1 MWTHTVV
8 VEEKGEKEY
17 FLFRSR
23 DEAQDYV
30 KKLRDERHRINLL
43 LINTIGHEKARLIDH
58 AEVTWWIGD
67 ARPRHLKEQE
77 EEDKAFE
84 ELESEI
90 LELLKGIQ

>member
-17 FLFRSR
+17 FVFRSR

-30 KKLRDERHRINLL
+30 NKLKAERHRINLL
-43 LINTIGHEKARLIDH
+43 LMNTIGHEKARLIDH
-58 AEVTWWIGD
+58 AKVTWWIGD
-67 ARPRHLKEQE
+67 TRPRHLKEQE

-90 LELLKGIQ
+90 LELLKGI

>member
-30 KKLRDERHRINLL
+30 NKLRAERHRINLML
-43 LINTIGHEKARLIDH
+43 MNTIGHEKSRLIDH
-58 AEVTWWIGD
+58 AKVTWWTGD
-67 ARPRHLKEQE
+67 ARPQHLKKQE

>member
-17 FLFRSR
+17 FVFRSR

-58 AEVTWWIGD
+58 AEVTWWSGD